1 MPNDANKDL
10 KTLEHLEREL
20 NKILSQIQKLM
31 NKRVEEFGEGVKPIV
46 WDSTALARQM
56 IMNVLTSSV
65 FRVESLQAANEAA
78 DEAMKAAKTAKTRIT
93 PAKIKKI
100 SKAQLRLQSLA
111 FNGARSG
118 LEAHDMYSD
127 MMDQVRKSDRDAVR
141 MYDSKDLLDVAS
153 DLATQRMMLG
163 KTNLWSA
170 KEIRDLLSKRYGN
183 ITPKEAFG
191 ESSLQEEERQQNLN
205 DLFGNEGLS

>member
-10 KTLEHLEREL
+10 KTLEQLEREL

-78 DEAMKAAKTAKTRIT
+78 ESAMKAAKTAKSRIT
-93 PAKIKKI
+93 PAKISKI
-100 SKAQLRLQSLA
+100 SKAQKRLQSLA
-111 FNGARSG
+111 LNGARSG
-118 LEAHDMYSD
+118 AAAHDMYSD
-127 MMDQVRKSDRDAVR
+127 MMDQIRPSDRDAVR
-141 MYDSKDLLDVAS
+141 EGYDSKDLLDAAS
-153 DLATQRMMLG
+153 DLATTRMVLG
-163 KTNLWSA
+163 KTGLWSE
-170 KEIRDLLSKRYGN
+170 KEIAKLLSKKYGKQ
-183 ITPKEAFG
+183 TPKEAFKEG
-191 ESSLQEEERQQNLN
+191 TLQEEEAEEANNQ
-205 DLFGNEGLS
+205 FKNEGLS